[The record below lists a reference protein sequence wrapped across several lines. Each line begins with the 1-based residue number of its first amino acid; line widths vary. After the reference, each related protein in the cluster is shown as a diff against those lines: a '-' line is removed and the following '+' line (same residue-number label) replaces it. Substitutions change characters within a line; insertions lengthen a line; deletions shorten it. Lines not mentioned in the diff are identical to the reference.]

1 MSHRQHSNK
10 RFPWRVEVA
19 KLFVEQPII
28 KSQHNEESNK
38 NIDQNEIFEQK
49 VLYIEILLIFKFNIP
64 LLP

>member
-28 KSQHNEESNK
+28 KSERNEGSNK
-38 NIDQNEIFEQK
+38 NIDQNESFEHLYRNIFNLQ
-49 VLYIEILLIFKFNIP
+49 I
-64 LLP
+64 

>member
-28 KSQHNEESNK
+28 KSERNEGSNK
-38 NIDQNEIFEQK
+38 NIDQNESFEHL
-49 VLYIEILLIFKFNIP
+49 VL
-64 LLP
+64 